1 MIGAGRAFYVTH
13 PEVTIDPAVPVP
25 DWGLS
30 PVGAARVAAL
40 AARLSIPPGTRI
52 ISSAERKALDT
63 AEPLAARAGCV
74 VETRPDM
81 HENDR
86 SATGYLP
93 GPEFEATAD
102 AFFARPDQSVRGW
115 ERAADAQA
123 RILRQVDLA
132 LGAPAEGPVIFAG
145 HGGVGTLLYCALA
158 GVKIDRKWDQPG
170 PGHWFAFDI
179 AARTVACHWRP
190 IEALA
195 DLVRVNL

>member
-1 MIGAGRAFYVTH
+1 MTGAGQVAIYVTH
-13 PEVTIDPAVPVP
+13 PEVAIDPAVPVP

-40 AARLSIPPGTRI
+40 AARLSFPPGTRV

-63 AEPLAARAGCV
+63 AEPLAARAGCI

-86 SATGYLP
+86 SATGFLP

-115 ERAADAQA
+115 ERAVDAQQ
-123 RILRQVDLA
+123 RIVAQVAAALA
-132 LGAPAEGPVIFAG
+132 DPAPGGVIFTG
-145 HGGVGTLLYCALA
+145 HGGVGTLLYCAFSGQA
-158 GVKIDRKWDQPG
+158 IDRKWDQPG

-179 AARTVACHWRP
+179 ATRRPICHWRP
-190 IEALA
+190 IEALSV
-195 DLVRVNL
+195 L